1 LRFSHYLTRCDQE
14 VAAVTVLKLRKSAQ
28 LTLPTEIREALKV
41 GEGDYLEA
49 ELVEGG
55 VMLRPVDIV
64 RREEASERI
73 RATVATVRPMP
84 EQARKSQTQQEAE
97 IQAAVDEV
105 RSDYAA
111 ERRGS

>member
-1 LRFSHYLTRCDQE
+1 M
-14 VAAVTVLKLRKSAQ
+14 TVLKLRKSAQ
-28 LTLPTEIREALKV
+28 LTLPAEIREALNV

-55 VMLRPVDIV
+55 VMLRPVSVV
-64 RREEASERI
+64 RREAAWQRI
-73 RATVATVRPMP
+73 RGAMATVRPTAT
-84 EQARKSQTQQEAE
+84 QARKSQTQQEAE
-97 IQAAVDEV
+97 IQAVVDEV

>member
-1 LRFSHYLTRCDQE
+1 M
-14 VAAVTVLKLRKSAQ
+14 TVLKLRKSAQ
-28 LTLPTEIREALKV
+28 LTLPAEIREALDV

-55 VMLRPVDIV
+55 VMLRPVSIV
-64 RREEASERI
+64 RREAAWQRI
-73 RATVATVRPMP
+73 RRAMATVRPTS
-84 EQARKSQTQQEAE
+84 EQGRKSQTQQEAE
-97 IQAAVDEV
+97 IQAVVDEV